1 MQRDFYRRGQGILE
15 YSILIICIAA
25 GLLAMQYYVKRAIQG
40 RVRQSAD
47 SIGEQYSPGH
57 MEESTITTT
66 QKGKTTVE
74 AKQVWYH
81 DPITKKLGLALETT
95 TTIGGEGEGE
105 GEGEEF
111 ETTTRKVHEK
121 VEKFERDLFD

>member
-40 RVRQSAD
+40 RLRQSAD

-57 MEESTITTT
+57 MTSTITTT

-74 AKQVWYH
+74 GKQVWYH

-105 GEGEEF
+105 EF
-111 ETTTRKVHEK
+111 ETTKREVHEK
-121 VEKFERDLFD
+121 VEKFEKDLFD